1 MFHQVSGPLDAQC
14 QAQLSCF
21 SLSGQLVKV
30 NVEQHSLKQ
39 QSLVQLLCH
48 NILFD
53 YFPTQ
58 AVYGI
63 NTTALVG
70 PNGNL

>member
-1 MFHQVSGPLDAQC
+1 MPGTAFQVSV
-14 QAQLSCF
+14 
-21 SLSGQLVKV
+21 SGQLVKV
-30 NVEQHSLKQ
+30 NVEGHSLKQ

-63 NTTALVG
+63 NTTVLVG
-70 PNGNL
+70 PEMKPIRVMDVWSC